1 MATGRAGAAVALGVA
16 SGLGLAGASTGAWVV
31 ETVSTDLGGVERTEQ
46 IATAGVDL
54 AGPTL
59 PIGVAAVIAGLL
71 LVVAR
76 GWLQRGV
83 GVLLA
88 LLGAAGVIAAVV
100 GIVRA
105 AALPGEI
112 GGSAWFGLVAAAGVG
127 AAGFAALRPAPPPR
141 LGARYDLDAEDPDEA
156 EWRLAS
162 ESPGHEPGLG
172 RDDEPGL
179 DDDAGERDT

>member
-16 SGLGLAGASTGAWVV
+16 SGLGLVGASTGAWVV
-31 ETVSTDLGGVERTEQ
+31 ETVSTELGGVERTEQ

-54 AGPTL
+54 VGLTL
-59 PIGVAAVIAGLL
+59 PIGVAAAIAGML

-83 GVLLA
+83 GALLV
-88 LLGAAGVIAAVV
+88 LLGAVGIGAAAV
-100 GIVRA
+100 GIARA
-105 AALPGEI
+105 AGLPGEI

-127 AAGFAALRPAPPPR
+127 AAGFTALRPAPPPR
-141 LGARYDLDAEDPDEA
+141 LGARYDLDEEDPDEA

-162 ESPGHEPGLG
+162 ESPAGDPE
-172 RDDEPGL
+172 L
-179 DDDAGERDT
+179 DGDAAERDT